1 MRFLRRLLLA
11 VSVAG
16 LCSVAVA
23 QTIES
28 GVDYDV
34 LERAGMIA
42 PGKKVE
48 VTEFFGYFCPHC
60 YALDPALEE
69 WVKKQGDK
77 ITFSR
82 LHTSYFGKTLPQQ
95 RMYFTL
101 EAMGKGDDLHK
112 KIFEAIHQRRLG
124 LNDEKSIQDFVTRQ
138 GIDLQQYLAASASFS
153 VRTKV
158 VRTAQLESFYRLAGV
173 PNIVIDGRY
182 VASPGIAGRRLPKGS
197 SEAASVAALMPVLDA
212 LVNKA
217 AAERAATAK

>member
-1 MRFLRRLLLA
+1 MLFLRRLLLA
-11 VSVAG
+11 LAVAG
-16 LCSVAVA
+16 FCSIATA
-23 QTIES
+23 QAIEN

-34 LERAGMIA
+34 LEKASMLA

-77 ITFSR
+77 ITFTR

-101 EAMGKGDDLHK
+101 EAMGKGEEMHK
-112 KIFEAIHQRRLG
+112 KIFEAIHQGRQG
-124 LNDEKSIQDFVTRQ
+124 LNDEKSIQDFIAKQ
-138 GIDLQQYLAASASFS
+138 GIDLQKYLAASTSFS
-153 VRTKV
+153 VRTKA
-158 VRTAQLESFYRLAGV
+158 VRTAQLESFYQLAGV

-182 VASPGIAGRRLPKGS
+182 LASPGIAGRRLPKGLP
-197 SEAASVAALMPVLDA
+197 EAASVAALMPVLDA